1 MHHISFQDQNTCCT
15 IQHNAHSQQWYKSHT
30 NVSQAYLNLISTWIN
45 SNRNMLQANPI
56 TILMSQKYW
65 KLIFV
70 ELPQYVCKSSCIFT
84 TRILYFVRIH
94 LVGENM
100 EIHLV
105 FTLQNNFK
113 PLVSSKLAKVP
124 YSKYLLGEDEKCVC
138 NLQQPLKLTN

>member
-1 MHHISFQDQNTCCT
+1 M
-15 IQHNAHSQQWYKSHT
+15 
-30 NVSQAYLNLISTWIN
+30 
-45 SNRNMLQANPI
+45 QANPI
-56 TILMSQKYW
+56 TISMSQKYW

-138 NLQQPLKLTN
+138 NLQQPLKLTNQGLSRKNVHYQVGLVCHVVHYSHKRCNLGFKLISNTSLQPCEHCNSI